1 MTKYKFHG
9 PLAHEA
15 APNKYTEYIIAELKK
30 KKKSYYNGLNLDK
43 DVQIW
48 VRLGLLI
55 YILAFSKSTLITQQ
69 INTQ

>member
-30 KKKSYYNGLNLDK
+30 KKKVTAMDW
-43 DVQIW
+43 I
-48 VRLGLLI
+48 
-55 YILAFSKSTLITQQ
+55 
-69 INTQ
+69 

>member
-30 KKKSYYNGLNLDK
+30 KKKSYCNGLNLDK